1 MFVAYLEYAS
11 AVLHNGLG
19 QYDAAMGAAQRAA
32 APGRLSHSA
41 WGLPELVEAAT
52 RVGRVEVATAAL
64 QDLSNKARAS
74 GTAWSLGLQARSRA
88 LLAEGQAADDLYR
101 EAIEWL
107 SACGLR
113 LELARARLLY
123 GEWLRRERRR
133 LDARAQLRSALDLF
147 IEIGARCFAQRTSRE
162 LLATG
167 ERLRRRTVDMNDSL
181 TAQEQQVADLAGDG
195 RSNQEIGSQL
205 FISPKTV
212 EYHLHKAF
220 TKLGIRAR
228 HQLVRVLRQD

>member
-1 MFVAYLEYAS
+1 M
-11 AVLHNGLG
+11 
-19 QYDAAMGAAQRAA
+19 
-32 APGRLSHSA
+32 
-41 WGLPELVEAAT
+41 
-52 RVGRVEVATAAL
+52 EVATAAL

-101 EAIEWL
+101 EAIERL
-107 SACGLR
+107 SNCGLR

-147 IEIGARCFAQRTSRE
+147 TEIGARCFGQRTSRE

-167 ERLRRRTVDMNDSL
+167 ERVRRRTVDMNDSL

-195 RSNQEIGSQL
+195 RSNQETGSQL

-220 TKLGIRAR
+220 TKLGIRSR
-228 HQLVRVLRQD
+228 HQLCACSPGLSASIVTPGP